1 MHDSLLRASIQR
13 SGAGPLSRFIHT
25 QEKGPAAVKSKT
37 VGDRG
42 KAKGSAAEVK
52 AKGPA
57 AEVKAKGA
65 LKKSADAVMGVVKV
79 RC

>member
-1 MHDSLLRASIQR
+1 M
-13 SGAGPLSRFIHT
+13 
-25 QEKGPAAVKSKT
+25 KSK
-37 VGDRG
+37 VGGDRG

-52 AKGPA
+52 TKGPA

-65 LKKSADAVMGVVKV
+65 LRKSADAVIGVVKV